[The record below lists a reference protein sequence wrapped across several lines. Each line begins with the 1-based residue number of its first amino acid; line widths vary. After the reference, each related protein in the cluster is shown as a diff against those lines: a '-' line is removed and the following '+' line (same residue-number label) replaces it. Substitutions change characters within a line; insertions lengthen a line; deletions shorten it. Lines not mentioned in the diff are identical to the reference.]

1 MGEGALIV
9 ARAALMVDVALLMG
23 LPLFWWVMGGAG
35 RASAVA
41 WLAVGGLLLSAF
53 WLMAST
59 AAMTGTSIL
68 APDWA
73 SVAVLLTMT
82 PIGPV
87 LTVRAC
93 TLLLALLLA
102 LAGRTRLAIVPGA
115 LAAATLAWSG
125 HAGASEGMAG
135 TLHRAA
141 DVAHVWA
148 AAAWIGALAGL
159 LHATLRLRS
168 GHDPRPVA
176 TMLARFALMGTLVV
190 ATLVVSGAMNLVMIA
205 GVAQIPA
212 LAGSRYGWLL
222 AVKLL
227 LFALM
232 LGLAAANRWRLTP
245 TLERGGDGALVRL
258 RWSLLI
264 ETSAAVAIIG
274 LVAWLG
280 TLDPM
285 A

>member
-1 MGEGALIV
+1 MGEGALIA
-9 ARAALMVDVALLMG
+9 ARFALMMDLALLLG
-23 LPLFWWVMGGAG
+23 LPLFWWVMGRAG
-35 RASAVA
+35 RGAAAA
-41 WLAVGGLLLSAF
+41 WLALGGLLLSAF
-53 WLMAST
+53 WLVAST
-59 AAMTGTSIL
+59 AAMTGTSVL

-87 LTVRAC
+87 LAVRAC
-93 TLLLALLLA
+93 ALLLALLLA
-102 LAGRTRLAIVPGA
+102 LAGRLRLAIVPSA
-115 LAAATLAWSG
+115 LAVATLAWTG
-125 HAGASEGMAG
+125 HAGATEGLAG

-141 DVAHVWA
+141 DIAHVWA
-148 AAAWIGALAGL
+148 ASAWIGALAAL
-159 LHATLRLRS
+159 LHAALRLRQ

-176 TMLARFALMGTLVV
+176 AMLARFALMGTLVV
-190 ATLVVSGAMNLVMIA
+190 ATLVVSGAVNLILITGLVEMTKL
-205 GVAQIPA
+205 P
-212 LAGSRYGWLL
+212 GSRYGWLL
-222 AVKLL
+222 AAKLL

-245 TLERGGDGALVRL
+245 ALERGGDGALRHL
-258 RWSLLI
+258 RWSLLV